1 MPPSNCPGTDV
12 TPATPAFDNN
22 SPTATTTTTI
32 GGLARRLGDL
42 EVPVA
47 GTWSVVPTSYVAIVL
62 TGRRDHPVQLRILGG
77 AFAIE
82 EHPAHSE
89 LRLSLDGADGMTF
102 VGQPTEVRAD
112 LHGLSQWSITGT
124 LTGDDRTVPMALTI
138 SYHGVYRSRGRA
150 WAWFSGT
157 GDLQVPR
164 TRSWGRMSSDF
175 ERRIVVVDL
184 LFDSPPTAPP
194 RGGESSIEAAA

>member
-1 MPPSNCPGTDV
+1 M
-12 TPATPAFDNN
+12 TPATTTTTTASDNN
-22 SPTATTTTTI
+22 SPTTSTII
-32 GGLARRLGDL
+32 GGLVRRLGDL

-47 GTWSVVPTSYVAIVL
+47 GTWPVVPTSYVAIAL
-62 TGRRDHPVQLRILGG
+62 SGRRDHPVQLRILGG
-77 AFAIE
+77 AFAVG

-89 LRLSLDGADGMTF
+89 LRLILDGEDEMTF

-112 LHGLSQWSITGT
+112 RHGLSQWTMTGT

-138 SYHGVYRSRGRA
+138 SYHGVYRSRGRS

-157 GDLQVPR
+157 GVLQVPR

-175 ERRIVVVDL
+175 ERRMVVVDV
-184 LFDSPPTAPP
+184 LFDSPPTAPS
-194 RGGESSIEAAA
+194 RDRESSIEAAA